1 MDFIC
6 WLLAIPPPDAFD
18 PDGDFSKT
26 PCLSRVG
33 HRNLPGYC
41 MASLA
46 IALFYL
52 WHKKLAGA
60 GRLSADE
67 ISYGKQVFAIGG
79 IGLGILFSCL
89 AGKTVLWDQWANR
102 GAFPADVDRKALGR
116 AASEPEL
123 NGKISP
129 GHHV

>member
-6 WLLAIPPPDAFD
+6 WLLAIPPR
-18 PDGDFSKT
+18 T
-26 PCLSRVG
+26 PLTPTVIFRRRLASRG
-33 HRNLPGYC
+33 LGIGIFLGYC

-102 GAFPADVDRKALGR
+102 GAFPRRRG
-116 AASEPEL
+116 S
-123 NGKISP
+123 
-129 GHHV
+129 